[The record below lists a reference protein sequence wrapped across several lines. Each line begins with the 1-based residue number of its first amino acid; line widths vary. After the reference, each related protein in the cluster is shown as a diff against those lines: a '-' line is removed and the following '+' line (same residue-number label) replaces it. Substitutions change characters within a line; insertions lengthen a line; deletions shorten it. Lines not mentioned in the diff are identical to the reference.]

1 MSTLSIANNK
11 IKSRALPVK
20 AEEDPAKPVIQSSLG
35 SVASPGIIAPLQGQQ
50 ISTAALPPESA
61 APAASEKLLFQ
72 ISGYDYPIVEITLRP
87 GEAVKAEKHA
97 MVYKDKGIKMTT
109 KMDGGFLKGLV
120 RKFSDENFFFEVF
133 TNKSNMPQK
142 IALKAPV
149 PGSLVPVDLAKL
161 GGKLICQK
169 GAFVCGTK
177 DLAISSKF
185 AKNFGAGLLGGEG
198 FILQEITGEGIVFI
212 NAQGSI
218 ISRTLVPGEAMEVS
232 TGKIVGFTPE
242 VKYSVTTTGGV
253 KNAILSGEG
262 LFNAKLTGPG
272 TVFVQTIAA
281 SSSAPRQVSH
291 HSGASFFPAFGL
303 GSALGFGFGFHH

>member
-11 IKSRALPVK
+11 IESRALPVK
-20 AEEDPAKPVIQSSLG
+20 VKEAPTKPVIQSSLG
-35 SVASPGIIAPLQGQQ
+35 SVAAPGIIAPLQGQQ
-50 ISTAALPPESA
+50 ISTAALPQESA

-72 ISGYDYPIVEITLRP
+72 ISGYDYPILEVTLRP
-87 GEAVKAEKHA
+87 GESIKAEKHA
-97 MVYKDKGIKMTT
+97 LVYKDKGIKMKT

-120 RKFSDENFFFEVF
+120 RKFSDENFFFEIF
-133 TNKSNMPQK
+133 TNNSNQPQK
-142 IALKAPV
+142 VALKAPV
-149 PGSLVPVDLAKL
+149 LGSLVPVDLAKL

-177 DLAISSKF
+177 DLAVSSKF
-185 AKNFGAGLLGGEG
+185 TKNFGAGLLGGEG
-198 FILQEITGEGIVFI
+198 FILQEITGTGLAFI

-218 ISRTLVPGEAMEVS
+218 ITRTLAPGESMEVS

-281 SSSAPRQVSH
+281 SSSAPKHESH
-291 HSGASFFPAFGL
+291 HRGASFWPRFGL